1 MSNRGELYLVAA
13 PSGAGK
19 TSLMRALLARC
30 PKLALSV
37 SDTTR
42 PARRGEIDGEQ
53 YHFVSVE
60 AFQAGI
66 EAGEYLEHAEVYGNY
81 YGTRKDRVEAL
92 WNAGRDVLLEID
104 VQGARLVREQFPG
117 LCSMFILPPS
127 MKTLAERLT
136 GRDTDSAEVIA
147 RRLGEARAELAD
159 CGDFRWMVIN
169 DDFETALDELTA
181 IIRVWPLRR
190 IRQYPHVIR
199 LLEESPARDTIED

>member
-1 MSNRGELYLVAA
+1 MSNKGELYLVAA

-19 TSLMRALLARC
+19 TSLMRALMARC
-30 PKLALSV
+30 PNLALSV

-42 PARRGEIDGEQ
+42 PARRDEINGEQ

-60 AFQAGI
+60 EFQAGI
-66 EAGEYLEHAEVYGNY
+66 DAGDYLEYADVFGNY

-92 WNAGRDVLLEID
+92 WSAGRDVLLEID
-104 VQGARLVREQFPG
+104 VQGARQVREQFPG

-127 MKTLAERLT
+127 MAVLAERLN
-136 GRDTDSAEVIA
+136 GRGTDQPEVIA
-147 RRLGEARAELAD
+147 RRLREARVELEG

-169 DDFETALDELTA
+169 DDFDTALNELTA

-190 IRQYPHVIR
+190 IRQQQHVAR
-199 LLEESPARDTIED
+199 LLDETSERDTIAD

>member
-1 MSNRGELYLVAA
+1 MSNKGELYLVAA

-19 TSLMRALLARC
+19 TSLMRALMARC
-30 PKLALSV
+30 PNLALSV

-42 PARRGEIDGEQ
+42 PARRDEINGEQ

-60 AFQAGI
+60 EFQAGI
-66 EAGEYLEHAEVYGNY
+66 DAGDYLEYADVFGNY

-92 WNAGRDVLLEID
+92 WSAGRDVLLEID
-104 VQGARLVREQFPG
+104 VQGARQVREQFPG

-127 MKTLAERLT
+127 MAVLAERLN
-136 GRDTDSAEVIA
+136 GRGTDQPEVIA
-147 RRLGEARAELAD
+147 RRLREARVELEG

-169 DDFETALDELTA
+169 DDFDTALNELTA

-190 IRQYPHVIR
+190 IRQQQHVAR
-199 LLEESPARDTIED
+199 LLDETSERDTITD